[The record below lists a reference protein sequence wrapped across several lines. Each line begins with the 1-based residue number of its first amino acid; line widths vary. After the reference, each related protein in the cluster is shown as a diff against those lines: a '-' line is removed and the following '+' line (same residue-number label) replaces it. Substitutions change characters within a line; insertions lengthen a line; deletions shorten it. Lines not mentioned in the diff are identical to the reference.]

1 MSAVWLNGG
10 IDYLTQVFLNITAQQ
25 NLTLRLYTNNHAP
38 IVTDT
43 WSAFTECTLSGYAAV
58 TFTPGTWSG
67 STSAGLSSY
76 SYPAVSFTFNPYAG
90 GTTIYGY
97 AVTIPGITAV
107 LADLLGTAYAV
118 PTGGGIVQITPTD
131 MFRKF

>member
-10 IDYLTQVFLNITAQQ
+10 IDYLTKIFLNVTAQQ

-38 IVTDT
+38 VVTDT
-43 WSAFTECTLSGYAAV
+43 WAAFTECVLGGYAAF

-67 STSAGLSSY
+67 STVAGLSSY
-76 SYPAVSFTFNPYAG
+76 SYPAVSFTFNPYGG

-97 AVTIPGITAV
+97 AVTIPGVTGI
-107 LADLLGTAYAV
+107 LADLLGTPYAV
-118 PTGGGIVQITPTD
+118 PAGGGIMQITPTD
-131 MFRKF
+131 MMQKF